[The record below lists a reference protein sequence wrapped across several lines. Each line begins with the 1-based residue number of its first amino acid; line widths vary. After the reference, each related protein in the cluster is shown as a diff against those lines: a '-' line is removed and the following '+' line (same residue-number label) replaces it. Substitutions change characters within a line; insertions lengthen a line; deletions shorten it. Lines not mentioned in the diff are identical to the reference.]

1 MPRTT
6 LSASALILAG
16 LLATGAIAQ
25 PAPASSSALPSD
37 TAGMPRVQSSTGGIS
52 YLSGGAGEEERQAMD
67 QRQAEF
73 PLKVVLSAPG
83 GNYIV
88 ADKLALVTAEGEL
101 LVVRD
106 AGPIVMIKAPQGG
119 YTVEVVYQGRTQ
131 RVQATIG
138 GGQATLQMRI
148 AGS

>member
-1 MPRTT
+1 
-6 LSASALILAG
+6 
-16 LLATGAIAQ
+16 
-25 PAPASSSALPSD
+25 
-37 TAGMPRVQSSTGGIS
+37 
-52 YLSGGAGEEERQAMD
+52 MD

-106 AGPIVMIKAPQGG
+106 AGPIVMIRAPQGG